1 MIVLGDGSNHMS
13 ISHFDPLTNL
23 PATFRSFEDAISR
36 MLNEPRGARPW
47 SPSVDIYE
55 TENELVLKADL
66 PDVKLDD
73 IEVRVENQTLTLKG
87 ERKFEEDQ
95 SVRGYHRIE
104 RSYGTFTRSFT
115 VPATVDPDKV
125 AAEFKNGVLTVKLPK
140 KEAAKPRQVKIEVKG

>member
-1 MIVLGDGSNHMS
+1 MS
-13 ISHFDPLTNL
+13 LSHFNPLTNL
-23 PATFRSFEDAISR
+23 PANFLNFEDAIAR
-36 MLNEPRGARPW
+36 MWNEPRGNRPW

-55 TENELVLKADL
+55 TENELVLRADL
-66 PDVKLDD
+66 PDVKLAD

-115 VPATVDPDKV
+115 VPATVDSDKV
-125 AAEFKNGVLTVKLPK
+125 AAEFKNGVLTVTLPK